1 MEGELFLRDAETKDL
16 RNKISSQETTIKSLK
31 EQLDGIDTNGRK
43 NSLILKCDEF
53 GKRGRE
59 EDIEGKV
66 ISILNHRFRDVRVA
80 RQDIQTTHRLQ
91 GDSTVIVN
99 FLKTKLKEEIYE
111 RRMNQVR
118 APNRGDRLAAPLYV
132 NESLSATNK
141 EIFKALLEAK
151 KRGKIYTVYTRR
163 DLSMMYKKRV
173 AAKGWLSRTM
183 NKAQELLDA
192 DQCDQEALRVIQK
205 ELETRLSNLDGLQS
219 DLELIIE
226 SESEMLDDI
235 EKAGVFRDS
244 VLCVLSKVV
253 KAAIEVPVICAPLSR
268 PSLPASVMAELS
280 HLPMAG
286 RPPPDEPLH
295 VHILVGMDYYW
306 SMTTVADA
314 PMLH

>member
-53 GKRGRE
+53 GKRERE

-163 DLSMMYKKRV
+163 GTVFYK
-173 AAKGWLSRTM
+173 
-183 NKAQELLDA
+183 LD
-192 DQCDQEALRVIQK
+192 R
-205 ELETRLSNLDGLQS
+205 
-219 DLELIIE
+219 E
-226 SESEMLDDI
+226 S
-235 EKAGVFRDS
+235 
-244 VLCVLSKVV
+244 
-253 KAAIEVPVICAPLSR
+253 
-268 PSLPASVMAELS
+268 
-280 HLPMAG
+280 AG
-286 RPPPDEPLH
+286 RRVCEVDEATSIRDGSSRDAAGRRPADRSGAAAAAAGAGCGPERWWRRWRRRQRWWRFRGTPS
-295 VHILVGMDYYW
+295 VGIRWFDGGAA
-306 SMTTVADA
+306 TRRR
-314 PMLH
+314 